1 MVAKDDPAW
10 SEWDAAMKRVNAAAA
25 ALREMSGQAQKTEKT
40 KDAEDEL
47 EDALDALEEAADKI
61 TGDDDDDD

>member
-10 SEWDAAMKRVNAAAA
+10 SEWDAAMKRVNSAAA
-25 ALREMSGQAQKTEKT
+25 ALRELSGQSQKR
-40 KDAEDEL
+40 KDAEEEL

-61 TGDDDDDD
+61 TSDDDDD

>member
-10 SEWDAAMKRVNAAAA
+10 NEWDAAIKRVNSAAA
-25 ALREMSGQAQKTEKT
+25 ALRELSGQSQKR
-40 KDAEDEL
+40 KDAEEEL

-61 TGDDDDDD
+61 TSDDDDDD

>member
-10 SEWDAAMKRVNAAAA
+10 NEWDAAIKRVNSAAA
-25 ALREMSGQAQKTEKT
+25 ALRELSGQSQKR
-40 KDAEDEL
+40 KDVEEEL

-61 TGDDDDDD
+61 TSDDDDDD

>member
-10 SEWDAAMKRVNAAAA
+10 NEWDAAIKRVNSAAA
-25 ALREMSGQAQKTEKT
+25 ALRELSGQSQKR
-40 KDAEDEL
+40 KDVEEEL

-61 TGDDDDDD
+61 TSDDDDD

>member
-10 SEWDAAMKRVNAAAA
+10 NEWDAAMKRVNSAAA
-25 ALREMSGQAQKTEKT
+25 ALRELSGQSQKR
-40 KDAEDEL
+40 KDVEEEL

-61 TGDDDDDD
+61 TSDDDDD

>member
-10 SEWDAAMKRVNAAAA
+10 NEWDAAMKRVNSAAA
-25 ALREMSGQAQKTEKT
+25 ALRELSGLSQKTEKR
-40 KDAEDEL
+40 KDAEEEL

-61 TGDDDDDD
+61 TSDDDDD

>member
-10 SEWDAAMKRVNAAAA
+10 GEWDAAMKRVNAAAA
-25 ALREMSGQAQKTEKT
+25 ALRELSGQKTDKI

-61 TGDDDDDD
+61 TSDDDDDD

>member
-10 SEWDAAMKRVNAAAA
+10 NAWDAAMKRVNSAAA
-25 ALREMSGQAQKTEKT
+25 ALRELSGPSEKR
-40 KDAEDEL
+40 KDAEEEL

-61 TGDDDDDD
+61 TSDDDDD

>member
-10 SEWDAAMKRVNAAAA
+10 NEWDAAMKRVNSAAA
-25 ALREMSGQAQKTEKT
+25 ALRELSGQSEKR
-40 KDAEDEL
+40 KDAEEDL

-61 TGDDDDDD
+61 TSDDDDD

>member
-10 SEWDAAMKRVNAAAA
+10 NEWDAAMKRVNSAAA
-25 ALREMSGQAQKTEKT
+25 ALRELSGQSEKR
-40 KDAEDEL
+40 KDAEEEL

-61 TGDDDDDD
+61 TSDDDDD